1 MKNNSELHEDFK
13 ILMMKY
19 IDEEITSE
27 EKEKLERHLL
37 ECTECQEEFDNLKA
51 LKEVNKKMKRQL
63 LPEMAWEEY
72 WRHLYNR
79 IERGISWI
87 LISVGAILLL
97 GIGIYHFVKEILE
110 STQITGI
117 EKVGILALALGFVVL
132 FVSVVREK
140 LMVRKHDK
148 YREIQR

>member
-1 MKNNSELHEDFK
+1 M
-13 ILMMKY
+13 
-19 IDEEITSE
+19 
-27 EKEKLERHLL
+27 
-37 ECTECQEEFDNLKA
+37 
-51 LKEVNKKMKRQL
+51 
-63 LPEMAWEEY
+63 
-72 WRHLYNR
+72 
-79 IERGISWI
+79 
-87 LISVGAILLL
+87 